1 MSRGLRGSNSV
12 CGRIIQKEN
21 FSFNDNANAITGEDS
36 QDTPQTQTLQSAN
49 ESNTG
54 TTGRKRKRRI
64 AQVLDVAESAR
75 CGHEKFIPFKERLH
89 PWTTIKV
96 SNFRLNME
104 PQLLPFQFIACLRF
118 TFAPGGAQAA
128 ICNAIRV

>member
-1 MSRGLRGSNSV
+1 MLRGLRGSNSV

-21 FSFNDNANAITGEDS
+21 FSLNDNANALAGEDS
-36 QDTPQTQTLQSAN
+36 QDTSQTQTLQNAN

-64 AQVLDVAESAR
+64 VQVLDVAESAR

-96 SNFRLNME
+96 SNFQKRTV
-104 PQLLPFQFIACLRF
+104 PHLRF
-118 TFAPGGAQAA
+118 HF
-128 ICNAIRV
+128 IS